1 MRYNITVTSD
11 WTEYLEYVVSW
22 RKGVE
27 AQIWNNSM
35 SVTQKLDAAKSYLK
49 TNYRY
54 GSSGVK
60 YIAYKTKSLD
70 CISASDIFGDM
81 AKDLGLQV
89 KYYNER
95 TGKAFD
101 YIVDAYSTSDGHI
114 YNLVM
119 VNGKWVKYDAS
130 PMP

>member
-11 WTEYLEYVVSW
+11 WTEYLEYVSW

-60 YIAYKTKSLD
+60 YIAYKTRNFAFNNRILRFAGCTLGKTEDS
-70 CISASDIFGDM
+70 IF
-81 AKDLGLQV
+81 
-89 KYYNER
+89 
-95 TGKAFD
+95 
-101 YIVDAYSTSDGHI
+101 
-114 YNLVM
+114 
-119 VNGKWVKYDAS
+119 
-130 PMP
+130 

>member
-1 MRYNITVTSD
+1 
-11 WTEYLEYVVSW
+11 
-22 RKGVE
+22 
-27 AQIWNNSM
+27 
-35 SVTQKLDAAKSYLK
+35 
-49 TNYRY
+49 
-54 GSSGVK
+54 
-60 YIAYKTKSLD
+60 
-70 CISASDIFGDM
+70 M
-81 AKDLGLQV
+81 AKGLGLQV